1 MFLPPRL
8 IPVPSWQSCADGACQ
23 HVNEFRSIINAKG
36 PKVQKLLD
44 GPNGQDLFS
53 SINFD
58 SFNTIFDKEPE
69 RILSDVLI
77 LEYVEVESVANSPSS
92 HEAGTEVESTKA
104 VKDLLSAWGPIISK
118 EHWEFIEDQDGF
130 DGYAEISEGQIARFG
145 HLLV

>member
-1 MFLPPRL
+1 MYPLG
-8 IPVPSWQSCADGACQ
+8 SQCADGAFQ
-23 HVNEFRSIINAKG
+23 HVNEFRSIIDAKG

-44 GPNGQDLFS
+44 GPNSQDSFS

-77 LEYVEVESVANSPSS
+77 LEYVEVELMANSPSS
-92 HEAGTEVESTKA
+92 HDAGTEVESTKA

-118 EHWEFIEDQDGF
+118 KHWEFIEAQDGF
-130 DGYAEISEGQIARFG
+130 DGYAEVSEGQIARFG
-145 HLLV
+145 HLLVV